1 MNPGEPGFFPGLVDE
16 RRIFPD
22 LAGATRDDALAEM
35 AAGLSRSGVVSDGED
50 LARRLVERER
60 MGSTGLGGGLAIPHC
75 KLREIGD
82 VVLAVGVSRRGIDF
96 GAADGTPVR
105 LVFLVLSPADAPALH
120 LQALAR
126 ISRVIRIPGVIE
138 RVSEAATAAEIAAA
152 LKEAEG
158 RLAVPV

>member
-1 MNPGEPGFFPGLVDE
+1 MNPAEPGFFGGLVDE
-16 RRIFPD
+16 RRIFPA
-22 LAGATRDDALAEM
+22 LEGTTLDDALAEM
-35 AAGLSRSGVVSDGED
+35 AGGLARAGVVPDGND

-75 KLREIGD
+75 KLREIDD

-96 GAADGTPVR
+96 AAADGLPVR
-105 LVFLVLSPADAPALH
+105 LLFLVLSPADAPALH

-126 ISRVIRIPGVIE
+126 ISRVIRLPGMAE
-138 RVSEAATAAEIAAA
+138 KLMSTATADGIAAA
-152 LKEAEG
+152 LKQAEG

>member
-1 MNPGEPGFFPGLVDE
+1 MNPAEPGFFPGLVDE
-16 RRIFPD
+16 RLIFPD
-22 LAGATRDDALAEM
+22 LGGATLEEALAEM
-35 AAGLSRSGVVSDGED
+35 ANGLARAGVVSDGAD

-60 MGSTGLGGGLAIPHC
+60 MGSTGLGGGLAIPHV

-96 GAADGTPVR
+96 GAADGLPVR
-105 LVFLVLSPADAPALH
+105 LVFLVLSPADAAALH

-126 ISRVIRIPGVIE
+126 ISRVIRVPGVAGTLM
-138 RVSEAATAAEIAAA
+138 EAATAAEIAAA